1 MTGRAFS
8 FIFFVAEKATKKD
21 AASIPNAKETNLQ
34 GFQNLVGFENYLHD
48 QKKTLHVLNKKIP
61 TRSKKTLQEIKP

>member
-34 GFQNLVGFENYLHD
+34 GFQNLVGFKNYLHD
-48 QKKTLHVLNKKIP
+48 QKKDFVSFKQKIP